1 MADPSKVMIKANL
14 RMTFIAI
21 RKESKMPDA
30 SDKIR
35 GFIEKVIRF
44 VPGYT
49 GYADKESRRN
59 TDKLLREHLARRM
72 DEAKSS
78 FDGFVS
84 SLSQKPGSLEM
95 MNPAGS
101 ASKIFEKVIDRL
113 RFADYGYAGFF
124 SEQKV
129 QEAELEVLHQFD
141 LGLAADIEDIKAK
154 VSSLK
159 PDQASLDALLAALR
173 AFDAKLNAR
182 QEAITESKA
191 Q

>member
-1 MADPSKVMIKANL
+1 
-14 RMTFIAI
+14 
-21 RKESKMPDA
+21 MPDA

-59 TDKLLREHLARRM
+59 SDKLLRENLAGRL
-72 DEAKSS
+72 DQAKSS

-84 SLSQKPGSLEM
+84 ALSQKPGSLEL

-101 ASKIFEKVIDRL
+101 AAKLFEKVIDRL
-113 RFADYGYAGFF
+113 KFADYGYAGFF
-124 SEQKV
+124 SEQKI
-129 QEAELEVLHQFD
+129 QEAELDALHQFD
-141 LGLAADIEDIKAK
+141 LGLTEDIEAIKAK

-159 PDQASLDALLAALR
+159 AEQASLDELLAALR
-173 AFDAKLNAR
+173 AFDARLNQR
-182 QEAITESKA
+182 QEAITGSKV